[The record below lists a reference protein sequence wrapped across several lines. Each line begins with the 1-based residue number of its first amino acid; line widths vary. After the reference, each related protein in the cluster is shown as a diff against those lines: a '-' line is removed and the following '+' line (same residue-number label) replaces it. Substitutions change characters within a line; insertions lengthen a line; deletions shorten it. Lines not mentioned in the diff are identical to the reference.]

1 MQIQDAIGVFFFK
14 EYYEVNLFSYHFL
27 FWCTSNL
34 RTIGVLL
41 LKTNIFVDVNWHA
54 YNQPLHLPIIIDILR
69 TMQFKMILVIVTT
82 GLWPITYVSVCS
94 NCHSQ
99 QNSVILIV
107 AYMNAIAIRL
117 SRSRISDN
125 FVFMVSKQ

>member
-27 FWCTSNL
+27 FCVL
-34 RTIGVLL
+34 RTYEQSGFYY
-41 LKTNIFVDVNWHA
+41 LKLTYLWTSIDIA

-117 SRSRISDN
+117 SRSESHFR
-125 FVFMVSKQ
+125 